1 MTLRRIAALF
11 MALALTLALP
21 AAASAKEDAATQE
34 ISVKVGI
41 EEKLGQLVPLDTVFF
56 DEQGREIALRS
67 IVDKPAVIA
76 PVYFKCSSVCPR
88 LLAGLADVLGKLQ
101 LLPGKDYVAVSL
113 SFDETDTPEMARNKR
128 RNFIKAIGKPYP
140 EEAWRF
146 LTGTKENIRKVTD
159 AMGFMFRKEGNDF
172 SHPVFLV
179 ILSRDGKVARYI
191 NAATFLPYELAMA
204 ITEASEGRVSSTTTK
219 ALLYCFSYDT
229 KSKKYVFNL
238 LRVFGTVTLL
248 FIISFIIFLKYTG
261 RKRNEGEGGG
271 GHEGH
276 DSHDR

>member
-1 MTLRRIAALF
+1 MTLRRTAVFLA
-11 MALALTLALP
+11 ALALLRALP
-21 AAASAKEDAATQE
+21 AAASSLEDAARQDT
-34 ISVKVGI
+34 STKVGI
-41 EEKLGQLVPLDTVFF
+41 EEKLGGQVPLDTVFF
-56 DEQGREIALRS
+56 DEQGKQVTLRS

-101 LLPGKDYVAVSL
+101 LVPGKDYVAVSL

-159 AMGFMFRKEGNDF
+159 AMGFMFKKEGNDF

-179 ILSRDGKVARYI
+179 ILSRDGKVSRYI

-204 ITEASEGRVSSTTTK
+204 ITEASEGRVSTTTTK
-219 ALLYCFSYDT
+219 ALLFCFSYDT
-229 KSKKYVFNL
+229 KSKKYVFNM

-248 FIISFIIFLKYTG
+248 FVISFIIFLKYTG
-261 RKRNEGEGGG
+261 RKRNKGES
-271 GHEGH
+271 GHVG
-276 DSHDR
+276 